1 METIEK
7 VRKRYS
13 MEELIARN
21 QPALITQPS
30 QEVLN
35 KLMKYRLTRR
45 TWAEKTAKK
54 AKHAKRRRRKIDVDK
69 ICKHLPT
76 ILNLNSRSIC
86 NKKEDLKQVL
96 DDTKIDVAVITETWL
111 TNENETVQINEIRR
125 NNPDYEVF
133 SKKRERTDVSR
144 GGGVMVLV
152 NKNYATSK
160 EVETAETQTDN
171 QLLESITVAVNPK
184 RKPRGFSNCFITGV
198 YIPPGGNGGNKDK
211 EMKEAVRQLNNKITE
226 TSQLNVKSPNPL
238 LFVLG
243 DTNGVDLKPI
253 NRTHGTYQINKKPTR
268 KAKKQREQLL
278 DPILTN
284 APRCYKCT
292 NIPKLGNSDHDIV
305 KAVPQAKEYAQ
316 TRPEA
321 VTVQFR
327 SGKIEDT
334 VEELGNIEWKHLI
347 ESAEHDLQ
355 TKFNIFYETVKDV
368 IDTCQ
373 PIRTA
378 RLKGDQKW
386 MTVEIKKEIKQ
397 RQKLWH
403 RKMYEEWKL
412 QANKVTKMIKRRK
425 RSYYKRFSNKNPNW
439 WDEANRIRE
448 PQRANSISEDMTIKL
463 NNYFHSVWSNDTE
476 ANKTTRQQ
484 KICDESMRKTGRI
497 KLFEHEIIEELN
509 KLDVKKAAGPDELN
523 ARVLKTARFEL
534 APVITY
540 LFNESIKQSFV
551 PEQWKEANIAP
562 VPKVQKPAKPEDFR
576 PVALTST
583 LCKVLERI
591 LAKFIVNNT
600 KEIWKNNNQFGF
612 LPGKSTKDALLQ
624 VIEDWTKAIDN
635 NESIM
640 AVFFDFSK
648 AFDLVDHALLLSK
661 LKAHLP
667 EWLIKWVDAYLK
679 NRKQRVKTS
688 SHTSEWKNVE
698 AGVIQGSVLGPI
710 LFIIFLADINE
721 YLPEQIIAPKYADD
735 ILTYS
740 ISKDSNNQLIQE
752 AVNGVERWS
761 NDNQMRLNTKKTQ
774 IMFINNKQNDQVINL
789 NQMPLAQTES
799 YKYLGTYINT
809 KLTWDEQWH
818 HISKRFNSSIYLI
831 KTMKNLGFQKSILIN
846 IYKSLILNQIVSNAT
861 VLCSANKSVTD
872 EIQHIQD
879 KVLRIIDIK
888 KEEEVKFKIVPT
900 TDVINKHCK
909 STMIKILN
917 NPDHNITKGLKRK
930 ENIRTRNKFP
940 FQIEKCNK
948 QIYQQSFVQQFIR
961 KLETENI
968 DLINSKENN
977 QNPEQQ
983 IVKVDAE
990 EYKCGVCDKTCKN
1003 LAGLKV
1009 HERFKHTYQHVT
1021 IRRK

>member
-111 TNENETVQINEIRR
+111 TNENETVQISEIRR

-133 SKKRERTDVSR
+133 SKKRERTDVNR

-160 EVETAETQTDN
+160 EVETAEIQTDN
-171 QLLESITVAVNPK
+171 QLLESITIAVNPK

-211 EMKEAVRQLNNKITE
+211 EMKEAVKQLNNKITE
-226 TSQLNVKSPNPL
+226 TSQLKSPNPL
-238 LFVLG
+238 LFILG

-253 NRTHGTYQINKKPTR
+253 NRTHGTYQINKKATR
-268 KAKKQREQLL
+268 KAKKQKEQLL

-284 APRCYKCT
+284 APRCYRCI
-292 NIPKLGNSDHDIV
+292 NLPKLGNSDHEMI
-305 KAVPQAKEYAQ
+305 KAIPQAKEYAK

-321 VTVQFR
+321 VTVTFR

-347 ESAEHDLQ
+347 NSTEHDLQ

-368 IDTCQ
+368 LDTCQ
-373 PIRTA
+373 PMRTA

-386 MTVEIKKEIKQ
+386 MTVEIKKEIKH

-403 RKMYEEWKL
+403 RKMYDEWKV
-412 QANKVTKMIKRRK
+412 QANKVTKMIKKRK
-425 RSYYKRFSNKNPNW
+425 RSYYKRFTNKNTNW
-439 WDEANRIRE
+439 WDEVNQIRE
-448 PQRANSISEDMTIKL
+448 PRQTNSISEDMTIKL
-463 NNYFHSVWSNDTE
+463 NNYFHSVWTNDSTAPKNTTKRISCNDKME
-476 ANKTTRQQ
+476 NKRH
-484 KICDESMRKTGRI
+484 I
-497 KLFEHEIIEELN
+497 KLLEHEIIEELN

-523 ARVLKTARFEL
+523 ARVLKAARFEL
-534 APVITY
+534 APVITF
-540 LFNESIKQSFV
+540 LFNESIKQSFI

-591 LAKFIVNNT
+591 LAKYIVNNT

-648 AFDLVDHALLLSK
+648 AFDLVDHDLLLRK
-661 LKAHLP
+661 LEAYLP
-667 EWLIKWVDAYLK
+667 EWIIKWVEAYLK
-679 NRKQRVKTS
+679 NRKQRVKTAN
-688 SHTSEWKNVE
+688 HTAEWKQVE

-721 YLPEQIIAPKYADD
+721 YIPDGIIAPKYADD

-740 ISKDSNNQLIQE
+740 ISKNNNLKQIQE

-761 NDNQMRLNTKKTQ
+761 NENQMKLNTKKTQ
-774 IMFINNKQNDQVINL
+774 VMCINNKSDDQVVML
-789 NQMPLAQTES
+789 NQTPLAQTES
-799 YKYLGTYINT
+799 YKYLGTYVNN

-818 HISKRFNSSIYLI
+818 HISKRFNSTLYLI
-831 KTMKNLGFQKSILIN
+831 KTMKKLGFQKAILVN
-846 IYKSLILNQIVSNAT
+846 IYKSLILSQVISNST
-861 VLCSANKSVTD
+861 VLCSANKSIAD
-872 EIQHIQD
+872 EIQHIQE
-879 KVLRIIDIK
+879 KVLKVIDIK
-888 KEEEVKFKIVPT
+888 KEEEDKFKIEPT
-900 TDVINKHCK
+900 SAVIEKHCK
-909 STMIKILN
+909 STMSKILN
-917 NPDHNITKGLKRK
+917 NPDHNITKSLKTK
-930 ENIRTRNKFP
+930 EIIRTRNKFP
-940 FQIEKCNK
+940 YQIGKCNK
-948 QIYQQSFVQQFIR
+948 QIYQQSFVQQYLR
-961 KLETENI
+961 KLEAENEI
-968 DLINSKENN
+968 HIKPSENN
-977 QNPEQQ
+977 NKPVQEIDKTSIQGH
-983 IVKVDAE
+983 
-990 EYKCGVCDKTCKN
+990 KCETCDKICLSK
-1003 LAGLKV
+1003 AGLKA
-1009 HERFKHTYQHVT
+1009 HERLKHMYQHVT